1 MNAPTTYFLTPYDL
15 INVEVNG
22 SIQVW
27 GNSDNDFVGFYFGYE
42 DSLNYLHFKWS
53 RREVG
58 VTLTTGRMEFDP
70 GTKWGEHTSGL

>member
-42 DSLNYLHFKWS
+42 DS
-53 RREVG
+53 
-58 VTLTTGRMEFDP
+58 
-70 GTKWGEHTSGL
+70 